1 MSKPIR
7 AGVTRAKTVRVW
19 HVGQS
24 GRRMVMML
32 SPSRSGGSV
41 TELSVTDRYRAGGD
55 RASMEPSRSD
65 SRSILLIVEKL
76 MTRSAPNSLRT
87 LPCEC
92 PAWIEGRASRK
103 WNPNCSCSVR
113 HRLRAPN
120 QSSRP
125 YAQDPRFNAGT
136 AASSV
141 VRSEKQPGCHNV
153 QEIAINRVAKHAENN
168 WSLCVLAAGAADA
181 NTAARAA
188 AHVQTVLRRDYDLL
202 TD

>member
-1 MSKPIR
+1 MNVFAREAFEGLNVEAKR

-76 MTRSAPNSLRT
+76 TTRSAPQFPQDFAVRMPSLDRR
-87 LPCEC
+87 
-92 PAWIEGRASRK
+92 W
-103 WNPNCSCSVR
+103 
-113 HRLRAPN
+113 RL
-120 QSSRP
+120 
-125 YAQDPRFNAGT
+125 
-136 AASSV
+136 
-141 VRSEKQPGCHNV
+141 SEVEP
-153 QEIAINRVAKHAENN
+153 E
-168 WSLCVLAAGAADA
+168 
-181 NTAARAA
+181 
-188 AHVQTVLRRDYDLL
+188 LL
-202 TD
+202 VFC